1 MRLLVVTSLRAGRV
15 RQGRRLR
22 HAGRRIG
29 VRPRRG
35 ARRRRW
41 RGQRGWRRRRRVREV
56 VRVAVLSERER
67 RGERSEEHRAE
78 HHHLVLR
85 MRPL

>member
-29 VRPRRG
+29 LRPRG
-35 ARRRRW
+35 SH
-41 RGQRGWRRRRRVREV
+41 RRRRRSCRRVRV
-56 VRVAVLSERER
+56 IVRVAVLAERER
-67 RGERSEEHRAE
+67 RGERREEHRAE
-78 HHHLVLR
+78 HPHLVCVCA
-85 MRPL
+85 RPHVHA